1 MSLPTVHWLLRPIV
15 RRPIV
20 GLVVTM
26 ARIFLFVSVT
36 TPVLADDAGDRLEAF
51 TGGHSRL
58 VWVQDQGDAQD
69 DTLARGRKL
78 RLMGLDS
85 RDGLGERALR
95 TAIQN
100 YAKPLLTPDGSA
112 VVYSDHFAGK
122 VFVVDWR
129 SGESRELC
137 AGFALDVWADPVDG
151 TTWVYH
157 GTRNKPLENYIY
169 KQVRRTRIDAPS
181 KSEPVWDATQI
192 GPDNFQLSAD
202 GSRAA
207 GEFPW
212 PDAGVADLTRG
223 KWKKRATGCWASL
236 APDNSG
242 LCAVFDGP
250 HRNWQLRGND
260 PNRQWVINLNAAPG
274 MDGHEVFHP
283 RWSNHVRYLTL
294 TGPYAVKG
302 ALNFISGGGPKV
314 EVLIGRLSPEFD
326 KVEAWLQATS
336 NTRGDFHPDLW
347 IAGGEQSSVPG
358 EIAGDPLSPQAAE
371 LTSDLSHTVFVWR
384 DARSQN
390 QVGGSGDVPESC
402 QVVPNGAV
410 LFDRHFAM
418 HLRGGMFVASGAAPA
433 GLSRCDSTGQYALS
447 FVMTPESIGK
457 QGVGAVVAIVDTKGV
472 ALLVVEQNGRRLNL
486 RLPPGE
492 KGRPTKFPVGDLGG
506 ARPHAVTISYQ
517 AGELR
522 IWFQGDLVRR
532 ERTALAS
539 PARWNG
545 AELRFGSEK
554 PTGDGWRG
562 RIERVRLEDRS
573 TDKSVLA
580 ADYQRLVADLTQR
593 RPLPQWKVRG
603 TVRQATPI
611 PTMEA
616 IAPYRRALILHD
628 VDITEVL
635 RGELQTK
642 RILVARW
649 GLLDGRPVKGA
660 EPKAGETL
668 EFTLESL
675 GGHPELES
683 ERQLIETDDVDLP
696 AFLDVGQSLEL
707 EQE

>member
-1 MSLPTVHWLLRPIV
+1 MPRPSVRWLCRPNV

-20 GLVVTM
+20 GLV
-26 ARIFLFVSVT
+26 ARIAGILLSVAVT
-36 TPVLADDAGDRLEAF
+36 TPVMADDAGDRLEAF
-51 TGGHSRL
+51 TGGHS
-58 VWVQDQGDAQD
+58 VQDQGDAQD

-85 RDGLGERALR
+85 RDGLGERPLR

-137 AGFALDVWADPVDG
+137 AGFALDVWADPVAG

-157 GTRNKPLENYIY
+157 ATRTKPLENYIY
-169 KQVRRTRIDAPS
+169 KQVRRTRIDVPS

-202 GSRAA
+202 GLRAA

-260 PNRQWVINLNAAPG
+260 PNRQWIVNLNAAPG

-283 RWSNHVRYLTL
+283 RWSNHVRYLTV

-326 KVEAWLQATS
+326 KVERWLQATS

-347 IAGGEQSSVPG
+347 IAGGEQSSVPTA
-358 EIAGDPLSPQAAE
+358 IAGEPSSQQATE
-371 LTSDLSHTVFVWR
+371 STGDLSHTVFVWR

-390 QVGGSGDVPESC
+390 QVGGKGDVPESC
-402 QVVPNGAV
+402 QVEPKGAA

-433 GLSRCDSTGQYALS
+433 GLNRCDSTGQYALS
-447 FVMTPESIGK
+447 FVVTPESIGK
-457 QGVGAVVAIVDTKGV
+457 QGIGAVLAIVDPKG
-472 ALLVVEQNGRRLNL
+472 
-486 RLPPGE
+486 
-492 KGRPTKFPVGDLGG
+492 PVGDLGG

-532 ERTALAS
+532 ERTELAS
-539 PARWNG
+539 PGRWNG

-554 PTGDGWRG
+554 LTGDGWRG

-573 TDKSVLA
+573 ADKSVLA
-580 ADYQRLVADLTQR
+580 ADYQRLTADLSQR
-593 RPLPQWKVRG
+593 RPLSQWKVRG
-603 TVRQATPI
+603 TVRQSTPI

-635 RGELQTK
+635 RGELPTK

-660 EPKAGETL
+660 DPETGETL
-668 EFTLESL
+668 ELTLESL

-683 ERQLIETDDVDLP
+683 ERQLMETEDVDLP
-696 AFLDVGQSLEL
+696 AFLDVGQVLE
-707 EQE
+707 